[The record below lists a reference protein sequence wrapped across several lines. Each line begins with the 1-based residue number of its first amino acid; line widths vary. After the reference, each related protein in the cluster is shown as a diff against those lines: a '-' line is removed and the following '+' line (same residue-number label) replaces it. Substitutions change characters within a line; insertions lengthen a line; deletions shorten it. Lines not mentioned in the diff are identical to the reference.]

1 MATFMARTGITIDRS
16 PAALG
21 GAVSVAC
28 VHP

>member
-16 PAALG
+16 PAPQG
-21 GAVSVAC
+21 GGVSITR